1 MKFARVPPEEA
12 VGALLAHTLR
22 VDGAIFR
29 KGRSLTGDDARA
41 LRLAGVD
48 RVTALRLGGG
58 DLDENSAAA
67 LLAAP
72 LAGAGV
78 RCGAPGNGRVKLY
91 SESPGLVRV
100 DERRVHE
107 INALGE
113 SAALATL
120 APMTK
125 VDARQVVATLK
136 VVPLALEQEEAVA
149 LRRSLRPVLSV
160 AAFRSVNAGL
170 VQTRLAGTKT
180 SLLDKTSAVTRSR
193 VESLGGSLTAELRC
207 PHDEAAVTEAVSRLL
222 GSGIDL
228 LLMIGASASVDR
240 HDCVPRGIRGA
251 GGELLRLGMP
261 VDPGHLT
268 LLARCGDL
276 PILVAPGSAR
286 SSRHGGFDLLLQ
298 RLVAGVAVEAESIT
312 ALGVGGLRKI
322 LHVASDAGSRAR
334 RPPAVAA
341 IVLAA
346 GCSRRMGSDNK
357 LLAEVDGAPVL
368 ARVVREALA
377 SSASGVY
384 VVTGFERARV
394 EAALRGYPVRLVHNP
409 RYLEGIST
417 SISAGLAALSD
428 ETGGALICLGDMP
441 AVSAGMLDRI
451 IEVFDPRQGVAVCV
465 PTCRGQR
472 GNPVLWSR
480 SLFERIR
487 GIRGDAG
494 ARDLIDEHADG
505 VREVPIDDAAILL
518 DVDSPDSLTRLGARL
533 ADTGRGAPAP

>member
-12 VGALLAHTLR
+12 AGALLAHTLR

-29 KGRSLTGDDARA
+29 KGRSLTWDDAQA
-41 LRLAGVD
+41 LRLAGVG
-48 RVTALRLGGG
+48 RVTVVRLSGG

-67 LLAAP
+67 LLAVP

-78 RCGAPGNGRVKLY
+78 RCGAPSNGRVKLY

-100 DERRVHE
+100 DEKQVHE

-113 SAALATL
+113 STALATL

-136 VVPLALEQEEAVA
+136 VIPLALEQEEAVE
-149 LRRSLRPVLSV
+149 LRRNFRPVLSV
-160 AAFRSVNAGL
+160 AAFRSIKAGL

-180 SLLDKTSAVTRSR
+180 ALLDKTSAVTRSR
-193 VESLGGSLTAELRC
+193 VESLGGSLVAELRC
-207 PHDEAAVTEAVSRLL
+207 PHDEAAVTEAVLRLL
-222 GSGIDL
+222 GGEIDL
-228 LLMIGASASVDR
+228 LLMIGASATVDR
-240 HDCVPRGIRGA
+240 RDCVPRGIQGA

-286 SSRHGGFDLLLQ
+286 SSRHSSFDLLLQ
-298 RLVAGVAVEAESIT
+298 RFVAGVAVEAESIT

-322 LHVASDAGSRAR
+322 LHVASDAGSCAR

-346 GCSRRMGSDNK
+346 GCSHRMGPDNK
-357 LLAEVDGAPVL
+357 LLAEVDGAPML
-368 ARVVREALA
+368 ARVIREALA
-377 SSASGVY
+377 SSASAVY
-384 VVTGFERARV
+384 VVTGFESVRV
-394 EAALRGYPVRLVHNP
+394 EAALRGYPVHLVHNP
-409 RYLEGIST
+409 CYTEGIST
-417 SISAGLAALSD
+417 SISAGLTALSD

-441 AVSAGMLDRI
+441 AVSAGILDRI
-451 IEVFDPRQGVAVCV
+451 IEAFDPQQDIAVCV
-465 PTCRGQR
+465 PTYRGRR

-480 SLFERIR
+480 GLFKRIR

-494 ARDLIDEHADG
+494 ARCLIDEHADG

-533 ADTGRGAPAP
+533 GDTERGES